1 MTDTT
6 DSVVG
11 AIPGLI
17 AVGIM
22 AHVAGKVIGN
32 KPLKS
37 KSIKVKPL
45 KTKQNS
51 INKSKGNK
59 ITW

>member
-1 MTDTT
+1 MTDMT
-6 DSVVG
+6 DNVVG

-22 AHVAGKVIGN
+22 ANVAGKVMKGSSMN
-32 KPLKS
+32 
-37 KSIKVKPL
+37 VKPI
-45 KTKQNS
+45 KIKKAKGS
-51 INKSKGNK
+51 NKIKNNK